1 MHKFMDPSSVA
12 LIGTPRRTGPGAF
25 NNAEMMLRYGYRG
38 RIYPV
43 NPAGGEIL
51 GLKVYCAVSE
61 IPESVDLAVISVG
74 RDRVPAAFEDC
85 IRAGLK
91 RVIIISQGFADADER
106 GRELQDQIASRARET
121 GVRVMG
127 PNTLGVVNNYRHLNT
142 AFVEIPFPERFLPVS
157 LIAQTGFIQV
167 ASRNLAWRD
176 IGKAIDVGN
185 SCDVDIAYALD
196 YLGDDPET
204 QVIVIH
210 MEGLKRGPEFLEAAG
225 RVSQKKPVIVLK
237 TGHSTVGAK
246 AALSHSGSLV
256 GEDHVYDAVFKR
268 AGVLRV
274 RTSAEMRDAIH
285 ALAVLGEMK
294 GPRIGVVTVTG
305 AGGIMCADACEK
317 LGLTFGEMPA
327 GLREELLKGLPDWVH
342 VSNPIDIWPI
352 GMLGNRYE
360 EAYRLSL
367 TELLKSPG
375 IDGVMAIF
383 FVTSAPLHAELNLD
397 KAFAEARR
405 ESGNRKPIA
414 TWPYMDSAAAI
425 DRFEAIPG
433 IACFDTIEQA
443 VQGLSYCHRYHR
455 MKNRHKPKPRSF
467 AVDEGSAGRLVAKG
481 KREGLLAGQDAL
493 GLLAC
498 YGIPAAAGTEVRSL
512 TALRAA
518 AKGMKPPFV
527 LKLAGRAFLHKS
539 EWGGIVTGIGNLSEL
554 KAAREKIVASVRA
567 KDPGVAIDAFQ
578 IQEQLAGKEI
588 LLGLTARPGLR
599 SRHGLRPGRHLHGG
613 LSRREP
619 RDHSRRRDDRP
630 GNDRGAA
637 DLAASQRY
645 EGRAGCRHRRSR
657 RDHREAVV
665 LRLAKP
671 RCRRARH
678 QPPHGLRLRLQ
689 GRRRADHLEI
699 NFIFEVVDFFLYSS
713 KLNSEADILL
723 LLVIVSIGKKK
734 GRACRSPASFL
745 PSFAYLE
752 ATVQAVLGA
761 AHRHPFSCP
770 WAAEG

>member
-1 MHKFMDPSSVA
+1 MHKFMDPASVA
-12 LIGTPRRTGPGAF
+12 LIGTPRRTGAGAF
-25 NNAEMMLRYGYRG
+25 NNAEMMLRYGFKG

-61 IPESVDLAVISVG
+61 IPETVDLAVISVG

-106 GRELQDQIASRARET
+106 GRGLQDQIASRARET

-185 SCDVDIAYALD
+185 SCDVDIADALD

-225 RVSQKKPVIVLK
+225 RVSRKKPVVVLK

-285 ALAVLGEMK
+285 ALSVLGEMK

-305 AGGIMCADACEK
+305 AGGIMCADACEE

-405 ESGNRKPIA
+405 ESRNLKPIA
-414 TWPYMDSAAAI
+414 TWPYMESTAAI

-433 IACFDTIEQA
+433 LACFDTIEQA
-443 VQGLSYCHRYHR
+443 VQGLSFCHQTHR
-455 MKNRHKPKPRSF
+455 MKNRHRPQPRSF
-467 AVDEGSAGRLVAKG
+467 AVDEDFARPFITKG

-493 GLLAC
+493 GLLAS
-498 YGIPAAAGTEVRSL
+498 YGIPAASGIEAKSL
-512 TALRAA
+512 AALRAA

-527 LKLAGRAFLHKS
+527 LKLAGRGFLHKS

-554 KAAREKIVASVRA
+554 KAAREKIVANVRA
-567 KDPGVAIDAFQ
+567 KDPNIAIDAFQ
-578 IQEQLAGKEI
+578 IQEHLAGKEI
-588 LLGLTARPGLR
+588 LLGLKRDPVFGHVMACGQGGIYTEVFRDVSREIVPVDGTTARAMLESLRIWPLLLGTRGEPGVDMDALVEIIER
-599 SRHGLRPGRHLHGG
+599 
-613 LSRREP
+613 LSFF
-619 RDHSRRRDDRP
+619 
-630 GNDRGAA
+630 
-637 DLAASQRY
+637 ASQNPDVT
-645 EGRAGCRHRRSR
+645 ELDINPLLVSAAGCW
-657 RDHREAVV
+657 AVD
-665 LRLAKP
+665 
-671 RCRRARH
+671 ARIIW
-678 QPPHGLRLRLQ
+678 R
-689 GRRRADHLEI
+689 
-699 NFIFEVVDFFLYSS
+699 
-713 KLNSEADILL
+713 
-723 LLVIVSIGKKK
+723 
-734 GRACRSPASFL
+734 
-745 PSFAYLE
+745 
-752 ATVQAVLGA
+752 
-761 AHRHPFSCP
+761 
-770 WAAEG
+770 

>member
-1 MHKFMDPSSVA
+1 MHKFMDPASVA
-12 LIGTPRRTGPGAF
+12 LIGTPRRTGAGAF
-25 NNAEMMLRYGYRG
+25 NNAEMMLRYGFKG

-51 GLKVYCAVSE
+51 GLKVYCTVSE

-106 GRELQDQIASRARET
+106 GHGLQDQIASRARET

-185 SCDVDIAYALD
+185 SCDVDIADALD

-225 RVSQKKPVIVLK
+225 RVSRKKPVIVLK

-256 GEDHVYDAVFKR
+256 GEDHVYDAAFKR
-268 AGVLRV
+268 AGLLRV
-274 RTSAEMRDAIH
+274 RTSGEMRDAIH

-305 AGGIMCADACEK
+305 AGGIMCADACEEA
-317 LGLTFGEMPA
+317 GLTFGEMPS

-405 ESGNRKPIA
+405 ESGNLKPIA
-414 TWPYMDSAAAI
+414 TWPYMESTTAI

-433 IACFDTIEQA
+433 LACFDTIEQA
-443 VQGLSYCHRYHR
+443 VQGLSYCHQTHR
-455 MKNRHKPKPRSF
+455 MKNRHRPQPRSF
-467 AVDEGSAGRLVAKG
+467 AIDENSAGLLAAKG

-493 GLLAC
+493 GLLAS
-498 YGIPAAAGTEVRSL
+498 YGIPAAAGDRGKEPRGSPGGGKRHE
-512 TALRAA
+512 APLRA
-518 AKGMKPPFV
+518 
-527 LKLAGRAFLHKS
+527 
-539 EWGGIVTGIGNLSEL
+539 E
-554 KAAREKIVASVRA
+554 ARG
-567 KDPGVAIDAFQ
+567 P
-578 IQEQLAGKEI
+578 
-588 LLGLTARPGLR
+588 
-599 SRHGLRPGRHLHGG
+599 
-613 LSRREP
+613 
-619 RDHSRRRDDRP
+619 
-630 GNDRGAA
+630 
-637 DLAASQRY
+637 
-645 EGRAGCRHRRSR
+645 
-657 RDHREAVV
+657 
-665 LRLAKP
+665 
-671 RCRRARH
+671 
-678 QPPHGLRLRLQ
+678 
-689 GRRRADHLEI
+689 
-699 NFIFEVVDFFLYSS
+699 
-713 KLNSEADILL
+713 
-723 LLVIVSIGKKK
+723 
-734 GRACRSPASFL
+734 
-745 PSFAYLE
+745 
-752 ATVQAVLGA
+752 
-761 AHRHPFSCP
+761 
-770 WAAEG
+770 